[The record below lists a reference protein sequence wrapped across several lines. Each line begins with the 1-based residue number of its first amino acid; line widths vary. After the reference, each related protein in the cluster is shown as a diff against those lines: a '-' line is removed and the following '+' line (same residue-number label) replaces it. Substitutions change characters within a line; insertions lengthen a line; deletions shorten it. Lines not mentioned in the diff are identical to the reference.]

1 MPITRYSDS
10 MNPPLPSDPD
20 SQDAARGAALAWLA
34 LIDDEKYVESWDEAA
49 SLFKSRISRDQWVD
63 AIRSMQAPIGKVR
76 SRSFSGADFHTTLP
90 GAPDGKYVVIR
101 YRASF
106 EHKEDAVEIVTPMLD
121 QNDIWRVSGY
131 FIR

>member
-1 MPITRYSDS
+1 

-20 SQDAARGAALAWLA
+20 SQDAAQGAALAWLA

-49 SLFKSRISRDQWVD
+49 SVFKSRISRDQWVD

-106 EHKEDAVEIVTPMLD
+106 EHKDDAVEIVTPMLD

>member
-1 MPITRYSDS
+1 

-20 SQDAARGAALAWLA
+20 SQDAAQGAASAWLA

-76 SRSFSGADFHTTLP
+76 SSEL
-90 GAPDGKYVVIR
+90 APENRTGR
-101 YRASF
+101 
-106 EHKEDAVEIVTPMLD
+106 
-121 QNDIWRVSGY
+121 
-131 FIR
+131 